1 MKGRTIVAFVLSLII
16 FGFIFFYGSTILDM
30 LNLGN
35 DDTIKGDDLAKG
47 NEIEQRV
54 PNEIFFLMV
63 GVDENSQM
71 ENKDQNTR
79 TDTIMLAKVNLE
91 TGSADVLSIPRD
103 TKVKING
110 EYHKINAAHAY
121 GGMTLT
127 LQTIRNF
134 LGVDLDYYVAV
145 NFKAVEKVVDA
156 IGGIE
161 VDNQRRIVIPREKVD
176 IPAGK
181 IKLNGKDALAFVRN
195 REFDN
200 GDLGRVDNQQKFM
213 MNLLDQVIS
222 PGNITK
228 VPKLVDIYKKEVKTN
243 IPSNIIAGAAT
254 KIGNI
259 NKDKVNFHTVPG
271 QPVNEGISYYVAQR
285 EETLQLVEEIFG
297 DYVLTDAEIQKQN
310 EGDID
315 EEQFNDP
322 ELNKEMQ
329 WQNQY

>member
-1 MKGRTIVAFVLSLII
+1 
-16 FGFIFFYGSTILDM
+16 
-30 LNLGN
+30 
-35 DDTIKGDDLAKG
+35 
-47 NEIEQRV
+47 
-54 PNEIFFLMV
+54 LMV

-71 ENKDQNTR
+71 EKKDENTR
-79 TDTIMLAKVNLE
+79 TDTIMLAKVNLD

-145 NFKAVEKVVDA
+145 NFKAVEEVVDA

-161 VDNQRRIVIPREKVD
+161 VNNQHRIVIPREEVD

-222 PGNITK
+222 PANITK
-228 VPKLVDIYKKEVKTN
+228 VPQLFNIYKKDVKTN
-243 IPSNIIAGAAT
+243 IPSDIIAGVAT

-259 NKDKVNFHTVPG
+259 NKDKVNFHTIPG
-271 QPVNEGISYYVAQR
+271 QPVNEGISYYVADK
-285 EETLQLVEEIFG
+285 EETLKLVDNIFG
-297 DYVLTDAEIQKQN
+297 DYLLTEAEIQQQK
-310 EGDID
+310 EGNVD
-315 EEQFNDP
+315 EEQYNDP
-322 ELNKEMQ
+322 EINKEMN
-329 WQNQY
+329 WQNQH

>member
-1 MKGRTIVAFVLSLII
+1 MKGRTIVAFLLSLIV
-16 FGFIFFYGSTILDM
+16 FGTVFFYGSTILDM
-30 LNLGN
+30 LNIGN
-35 DDTIKGDDLAKG
+35 RDTIKGDDLAKG
-47 NEIEQRV
+47 NKIEQRV
-54 PNEIFFLMV
+54 PNEVFFLMV

-79 TDTIMLAKVNLE
+79 TDTIMLAKVNFD
-91 TGSADVLSIPRD
+91 TGEADVLSIPRD
-103 TKVKING
+103 TKVRING

-145 NFKAVEKVVDA
+145 NFKAVEDVVDA

-161 VDNQRRIVIPREKVD
+161 VNNQYRIVIPRENVD

-181 IKLNGKDALAFVRN
+181 IKLQGKDALAFVRN

-222 PGNITK
+222 PSNITK
-228 VPKLVDIYKKEVKTN
+228 VPQLIDIYKKDVKTN
-243 IPSNIIAGAAT
+243 IPSDIMAGAAT

-259 NKDKVNFHTVPG
+259 NKDKVHFHTLPG
-271 QPVNEGISYYVAQR
+271 EPVNDGISYYVAHK
-285 EETLQLVEEIFG
+285 EETLRLVEEIFG
-297 DYVLTDAEIQKQN
+297 DYMLTEAEIEQQKEGNIN
-310 EGDID
+310 EDHL
-315 EEQFNDP
+315 NDP
-322 ELNKEMQ
+322 DIKEEMQ
-329 WQNQY
+329 WQNQQ